1 MTDMT
6 LRQLWYRSVQC
17 MFQVLLPL
25 TFKLRVFGRTNV
37 PAGGPVLIACNHQSY
52 LDPVLIGV
60 GLRREVHFLAR
71 DTLFMAPLFRRII
84 VSLNAMSVRHDETD
98 LQAMRNALRVLKD
111 DNMLLIF
118 PEGTRTADGRLQHAR
133 PGWVLLA
140 ARSRAAVVPA
150 IIEGAHQAWPR
161 DALLPRPRPISVT
174 FGSPFRVDGRSRDA
188 GDHASRQLETEWN
201 RLQETL
207 TSR

>member
-1 MTDMT
+1 MT
-6 LRQLWYRSVQC
+6 LRQLWYRSLQY

-25 TFKLRVFGRTNV
+25 AFKFRVFGRSNI

-60 GLRREVHFLAR
+60 ALRREVHFLAR
-71 DTLFMAPLFRRII
+71 DTLFTVPLFRRII
-84 VSLNAMSVRHDETD
+84 ASLNAMSVRRDETD
-98 LQAMRNALRVLKD
+98 IQALRNALRVLKN

-150 IIEGAHQAWPR
+150 IIEGAHRAWPR
-161 DALLPRPRPISVT
+161 DALLPRPRPVSVT

-188 GDHASRQLETEWN
+188 TEHANRQLETEWN
-201 RLQETL
+201 RLQRTL
-207 TSR
+207 ISR